1 MLSSC
6 DRLDKICQPTKSKRQ
21 LKSYDGVRNS
31 RVEKSRPDVD
41 VSRLEH
47 KLDQLVAQL
56 KGQQQSL
63 ASPSNS
69 DVSTLIPSPVHV
81 GCCRCCCIV
90 APNEQRYRNTTA
102 DHQPISSPMTS
113 PQQKPKRPSC
123 AFGDTMQSSSHILAC
138 LAVQEN
144 YNETGLLFGRVSWR
158 YLHDSGHGSMNE

>member
-56 KGQQQSL
+56 KGQHQSL

-90 APNEQRYRNTTA
+90 APNEQRYRNTT
-102 DHQPISSPMTS
+102 DRPPSYFSPMTF
-113 PQQKPKRPSC
+113 PQQKPKSASC
-123 AFGDTMQSSSHILAC
+123 ALGKAMRDSFRTSVC
-138 LAVQEN
+138 LGAQES
-144 YNETGLLFGRVSWR
+144 YNETNPLFGRVLWR
-158 YLHDSGHGSMNE
+158 YLHDSRRSSMNE